1 MENPQPPRSGVQR
14 AIDDELEDE
23 YPVPERTT
31 PAVAKVMVQDR
42 DIEFVGT
49 SLAGWANE
57 FAEPNE

>member
-1 MENPQPPRSGVQR
+1 
-14 AIDDELEDE
+14 
-23 YPVPERTT
+23 VPERST

-57 FAEPNE
+57 LAEPNE